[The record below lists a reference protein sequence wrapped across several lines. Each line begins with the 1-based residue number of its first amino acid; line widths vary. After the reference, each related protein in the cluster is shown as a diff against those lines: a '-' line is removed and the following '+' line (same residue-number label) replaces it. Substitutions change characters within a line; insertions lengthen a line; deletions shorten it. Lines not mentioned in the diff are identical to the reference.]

1 MLCEVFCTE
10 CGNKMDSS
18 QKFCGSCGTKV
29 AAVPE
34 QQRSKPKAEFSHY
47 AHAFNSL
54 FETSYT
60 SINDVTQHGQI
71 HGDEIIKNSNSG
83 DPEATL
89 MVCIIYCT
97 EEERYSIAHKAGN
110 LALMRA
116 TKEGLDLGKFWFG
129 YGFALE
135 QAELFDDAVSAHEK
149 ALELGFGEA
158 AFNLGRLEM
167 IHNFELGR
175 AVKTWKVGRDK
186 FDSSA
191 CKEMLSDIEV
201 EPGVY
206 SANISNPDGSVE
218 ILKYS
223 DNPGGLGRFK

>member
-1 MLCEVFCTE
+1 MFCTE
-10 CGNKMDSS
+10 CGSKIDSS
-18 QKFCGSCGTKV
+18 QKFCGSCGTKI
-29 AAVPE
+29 ASTGE
-34 QQRSKPKAEFSHY
+34 QQSSNSKAEFSHY

-54 FETSYT
+54 FQTSYT
-60 SINDVTQHGQI
+60 SIDDVTRHGQI
-71 HGDEIIKNSNSG
+71 HGDEIIKKSNSG
-83 DPEATL
+83 DAEAAL
-89 MVCIIYCT
+89 MVCIIYCV
-97 EEERYSIAHKAGN
+97 EEERYLIAHKAGN

-116 TKEGLDLGKFWFG
+116 TKEGLDLGRFWFG

-135 QAELFDDAVSAHEK
+135 QAEMFDDAVSAHEK

-167 IHNFELGR
+167 IHNLELGR
-175 AVKTWKVGRDK
+175 AVKTWKIGRDK
-186 FDSSA
+186 FNSTT

-201 EPGVY
+201 DPGVY

-218 ILKYS
+218 LLRYS